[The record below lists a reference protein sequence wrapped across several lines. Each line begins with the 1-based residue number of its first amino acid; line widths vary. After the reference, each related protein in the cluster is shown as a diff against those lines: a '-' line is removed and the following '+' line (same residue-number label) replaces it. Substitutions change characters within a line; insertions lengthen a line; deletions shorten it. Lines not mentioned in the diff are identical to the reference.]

1 MNTETFIEN
10 LIAQYPLCQIQDIC
24 KALYQSCYGC
34 EHLIEDR
41 EACHNRIVREHC
53 EMKRSSEKTVE
64 MLMGNYARVS
74 LSILDEGLSADTLT
88 SLFMMTSRKESNA
101 HALLQQ
107 HLSVLQKMIEEGKT
121 PFDKE
126 SALLWLSAW
135 KEVGYLPISHSKAYH
150 DAYHPAYRLIHK
162 DYLPYLPVLVMLD
175 LRMKDH
181 VVIAIDGHCG
191 SGKTTLGTFLQSVY
205 DASLVHVDD
214 FYLQK
219 SQRTK
224 ERYSQPGGNFD
235 RERLEEEVLL
245 PLSEGKPVVYHWFDC
260 SSLTLTQE
268 KITLP
273 TKNMTIIE
281 GSYSMYP
288 SLRHYYDCSI
298 FVDIEPDEQIA
309 RIKKRNPDLIDDFI
323 EKWIP
328 LENTYFDAFDVKN
341 ACDIT
346 ITTTTQ

>member
-1 MNTETFIEN
+1 
-10 LIAQYPLCQIQDIC
+10 
-24 KALYQSCYGC
+24 
-34 EHLIEDR
+34 
-41 EACHNRIVREHC
+41 
-53 EMKRSSEKTVE
+53 
-64 MLMGNYARVS
+64 
-74 LSILDEGLSADTLT
+74 
-88 SLFMMTSRKESNA
+88 
-101 HALLQQ
+101 
-107 HLSVLQKMIEEGKT
+107 MIEEGKT

-175 LRMKDH
+175 LRMKYH